1 MKKFFALLFLCLFIK
16 SNVMAVTIPQGTL
29 VVVQPA
35 KLIDADKVRTGDK
48 VLVSV
53 TQPVKINGETV
64 IKMGTEVNAKIT
76 KRKNNG
82 ILGIPGE
89 LDVWE
94 FQIIT
99 PKSDTIRL
107 SGIVSD
113 NGEGRYWAN
122 VGWIFV
128 FPLLFIKGNDG
139 KIMQNTTYML
149 YTAEDVKL

>member
-1 MKKFFALLFLCLFIK
+1 
-16 SNVMAVTIPQGTL
+16 MAVTIPQGTL

-48 VLVSV
+48 VLFSV

-89 LDVWE
+89 IDV
-94 FQIIT
+94 
-99 PKSDTIRL
+99 
-107 SGIVSD
+107 
-113 NGEGRYWAN
+113 
-122 VGWIFV
+122 
-128 FPLLFIKGNDG
+128 
-139 KIMQNTTYML
+139 
-149 YTAEDVKL
+149 

>member
-1 MKKFFALLFLCLFIK
+1 
-16 SNVMAVTIPQGTL
+16 MAVTIPQGTL

-48 VLVSV
+48 VLFSV

-89 LDVWE
+89 LDV
-94 FQIIT
+94 
-99 PKSDTIRL
+99 
-107 SGIVSD
+107 
-113 NGEGRYWAN
+113 
-122 VGWIFV
+122 
-128 FPLLFIKGNDG
+128 
-139 KIMQNTTYML
+139 
-149 YTAEDVKL
+149 

>member
-48 VLVSV
+48 VLFSV

-89 LDVWE
+89 LDV
-94 FQIIT
+94 
-99 PKSDTIRL
+99 
-107 SGIVSD
+107 
-113 NGEGRYWAN
+113 
-122 VGWIFV
+122 
-128 FPLLFIKGNDG
+128 
-139 KIMQNTTYML
+139 
-149 YTAEDVKL
+149 

>member
-1 MKKFFALLFLCLFIK
+1 
-16 SNVMAVTIPQGTL
+16 MAVTIPQGPL

-48 VLVSV
+48 VLFSV

-89 LDVWE
+89 LDV
-94 FQIIT
+94 
-99 PKSDTIRL
+99 
-107 SGIVSD
+107 
-113 NGEGRYWAN
+113 
-122 VGWIFV
+122 
-128 FPLLFIKGNDG
+128 
-139 KIMQNTTYML
+139 
-149 YTAEDVKL
+149 